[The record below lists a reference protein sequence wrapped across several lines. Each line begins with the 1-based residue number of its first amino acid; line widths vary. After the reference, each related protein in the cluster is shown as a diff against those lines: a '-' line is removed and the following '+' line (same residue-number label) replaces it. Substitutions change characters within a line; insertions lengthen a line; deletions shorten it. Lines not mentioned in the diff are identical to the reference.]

1 MQTLHLCHVL
11 LTQQSLNI
19 YLVQVTSTGSVFWAV
34 SVFWAEDFTDQ
45 SISLTFRINQELYL
59 LRRVPEMELWFG
71 SRVSYIKFLKRAPQC
86 LLSCSNIF
94 LNNFFSC
101 CLTCAPSALE
111 IIKELLGL
119 VIHSHTLT
127 FHILNQFCTGSVMGE
142 YLIS

>member
-19 YLVQVTSTGSVFWAV
+19 YLVQVTSTGSVLWAV

-94 LNNFFSC
+94 LNLFFF
-101 CLTCAPSALE
+101 
-111 IIKELLGL
+111 LLFDLCPLSPGNHKGAAWFG
-119 VIHSHTLT
+119 HSLSY
-127 FHILNQFCTGSVMGE
+127 FNISYFEPILHRFCDG
-142 YLIS
+142 